1 MPVPTHTL
9 SAIQRAGQTVFE
21 AHSKL
26 ATATQSCAKQ
36 VGEAL
41 TTNAFAVESDDLF
54 NSWKTLAR
62 LTQEI
67 SGMEAQ
73 LRAIF
78 DTASALKTNGIVIS
92 PKQRGA
98 VAPKVK
104 RKASTKTGSRLGR
117 TPAAPGEVRGNNA
130 KVLNFLETVLN
141 RDGFTHIAQA
151 RIAEGANIPKGSIN
165 LAMRQLTEQK
175 RVVEGDRGH
184 YKLG

>member
-1 MPVPTHTL
+1 MPVSTHTL

-73 LRAIF
+73 LRSIF
-78 DTASALKTNGIVIS
+78 DTASALKTNGIAIA
-92 PKQRGA
+92 PKQRRA
-98 VAPKVK
+98 EAPKTR
-104 RKASTKTGSRLGR
+104 RKAATKAGRVGR

-130 KVLNFLETVLN
+130 KVLGFLETVLN

-175 RVVEGDRGH
+175 RVIEGDRGH